1 MLTTLRFLFLLM
13 LGLLGF
19 QPFSYAYD
27 ADGFVS
33 SAEQCTYV
41 PTTHSHVSS
50 AETVASVPLCLDRDR
65 AASASQA
72 NMRPTE
78 NSIAAETAGAGDS
91 ALLEQYLNGSGG
103 RWGGTG
109 TRLLNDSVATD
120 LENSGYTVTGGAGRA
135 SEEWIPGPGG
145 GTSGGTF
152 VDVTAFNGTSTIRVQ
167 TITTLSDGVTPTASE
182 AAAAARIQA
191 AFPNDQLILVPK

>member
-78 NSIAAETAGAGDS
+78 NSIAAEELPLQSQVLQQQMAGDAS
-91 ALLEQYLNGSGG
+91 ALRFTPDQQAL
-103 RWGGTG
+103 
-109 TRLLNDSVATD
+109 VD
-120 LENSGYTVTGGAGRA
+120 LAKQAQNVG
-135 SEEWIPGPGG
+135 
-145 GTSGGTF
+145 
-152 VDVTAFNGTSTIRVQ
+152 
-167 TITTLSDGVTPTASE
+167 GVTPE
-182 AAAAARIQA
+182 QA
-191 AFPNDQLILVPK
+191 QILQEWADEVGLDFRGPEVHPGRPFGQYPHIHVGPINHIPVTGVTP